1 MGLREIFEQ
10 FADSTGVH
18 GLKVRKSQ
26 TIFSCLHFYQKLNAK
41 ASKMDQ
47 MDYFNNLGVFDVK
60 KCLYYFYF
68 TYFRAEIDKFKA
80 RKIYFE
86 IF

>member
-26 TIFSCLHFYQKLNAK
+26 IVFFAFIS
-41 ASKMDQ
+41 SKNWM
-47 MDYFNNLGVFDVK
+47 K
-60 KCLYYFYF
+60 K
-68 TYFRAEIDKFKA
+68 ID
-80 RKIYFE
+80 
-86 IF
+86 